1 MTIPLP
7 EAIAAYFAADGK
19 ADPQSIAD
27 CFTDDAVVV
36 DEGNSYI
43 GREAIRQWMAGASTQ
58 YSYTVEPFAI
68 SEDEGRTVV
77 TSHLV
82 GTFPGSPV
90 DLRYRFRL
98 AGHRIAGLEIVP

>member
-1 MTIPLP
+1 MPIPLP
-7 EAIAAYFAADGK
+7 VAIAAYFAADGK

-43 GREAIRQWMAGASTQ
+43 GREAIRQWMANASTE
-58 YSYTVEPFAI
+58 YSYTVEPFEIA
-68 SEDEGRTVV
+68 EEAGRTVV

-82 GTFPGSPV
+82 GTFPGSPI
-90 DLRYRFRL
+90 DLRYRFLL
-98 AGHRIAGLEIVP
+98 AGDRIAGLEIVP